1 MDQKMNDD
9 KQKKSEN
16 IVTDIRKQIKNH
28 KTKAVQKLKEMQKI
42 MECEGESCLSDIE
55 PNGK

>member
-1 MDQKMNDD
+1 MNDD